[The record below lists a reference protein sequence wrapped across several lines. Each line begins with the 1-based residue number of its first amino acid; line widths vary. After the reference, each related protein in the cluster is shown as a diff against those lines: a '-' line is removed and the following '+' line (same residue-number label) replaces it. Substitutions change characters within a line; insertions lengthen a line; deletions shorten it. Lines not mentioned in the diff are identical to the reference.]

1 MVEVREGLKYTENEE
16 WVRIEGDIAVI
27 GITDYAQEELSDIV
41 ALEPK
46 KVGEVVKKGET
57 VATVEAVKAASD
69 VYAPLS
75 GEIIEINENAVLS
88 PELLNQSP
96 YDEGWIL
103 KLRIENKDEI
113 FSLMDAQEYKKK
125 HGQ

>member
-1 MVEVREGLKYTENEE
+1 VEVREGLKYTENEE
-16 WVRIEGDIAVI
+16 WVKIEGDIAVI

-103 KLRIENKDEI
+103 KLRIENTDEI
-113 FSLMDAQEYKKK
+113 SSLMDAQEYRKK

>member
-125 HGQ
+125 HS

>member
-1 MVEVREGLKYTENEE
+1 MVEIREGLKYTENEE

-113 FSLMDAQEYKKK
+113 SSLMDAQEYKKK
-125 HGQ
+125 HE

>member
-16 WVRIEGDIAVI
+16 WVKIEGDIAVI
-27 GITDYAQEELSDIV
+27 GITDEAQEELSDIV

-103 KLRIENKDEI
+103 KLRIENTDEI
-113 FSLMDAQEYKKK
+113 SSLMDAQEYRKK

>member
-16 WVRIEGDIAVI
+16 WVKIEGDIAVI

-46 KVGEVVKKGET
+46 KVGEKVKKGET

-96 YDEGWIL
+96 YDKGWIL
-103 KLRIENKDEI
+103 KLRIKNKDEI
-113 FSLMDAQEYKKK
+113 SSLMDAEEYKKK
-125 HGQ
+125 HEQ

>member
-103 KLRIENKDEI
+103 KLRIENKDEL
-113 FSLMDAQEYKKK
+113 SLLMNAEEYKKK
-125 HGQ
+125 HEQ

>member
-46 KVGEVVKKGET
+46 EAGEVVKKEET

-69 VYAPLS
+69 VYTPLS

-113 FSLMDAQEYKKK
+113 SSLMDAQEYKKK

>member
-16 WVRIEGDIAVI
+16 WVKIEGDIAVI

-103 KLRIENKDEI
+103 KLRIENTDEI
-113 FSLMDAQEYKKK
+113 SSLMDAQEYRKK